1 MESMYYMRHFTKFRL
16 LQKQIYFN
24 IPMSIYLPI
33 IKKTGAKEEMIKIKE
48 DTIIIIFIILS
59 FLKNFFIFIL
69 INIILNK

>member
-1 MESMYYMRHFTKFRL
+1 
-16 LQKQIYFN
+16 
-24 IPMSIYLPI
+24 MSIYLPI